1 MKYFPVLRCLALI
14 TILGFFFLGEMAYGQ
29 SLQDIQNVKVDELSD
44 AQVEQLIR
52 RAEAAGMNERQLE
65 SMAREKGMPAV
76 EISKLRQRIETLRS
90 GGREEAG
97 GYRGQRM
104 PSQRNVEGLQYDQ
117 NIFDSLRKSDPYYDL
132 SPKQKKIFG
141 FTLFHNRELD
151 FSPSLNLPTPQQYVL
166 GAGDQL
172 LVDVY
177 GASQQSYDLTVNPE
191 GRVFFPNVGP
201 IDVGGSTV
209 EVATNRI
216 RNALRNIYS
225 GLGGSNPNT
234 FMQLRVGNIRTIQV
248 TLAGELRRPGTY
260 NLPSFSTAFNAL
272 YSAGGPNENGTF
284 RNIQLYRDNQL
295 VSEIDVYDFL
305 VKGNQANNIVLRDN
319 DVIIVGP
326 VKTRVELEGPVRR
339 AGLFEIKGNES
350 LEDLLEFSGGFQ
362 SQAFKNM
369 ITVRRATAKE
379 MKVENVYA
387 EQFPDFPIQDGDVF
401 RIGEILSRYENR
413 VQVSGAVFRPGQFA
427 LNPGMMLSDLVKK
440 AEGLRGDAFT
450 GRATLYR
457 TKENLTMEILSVD
470 ISGILDGSAED
481 IPLRREDIL
490 NIPSIYDIKEE
501 YYVQISGEVNR
512 TGVYQFGENM
522 TVGDLILKS
531 KGFKESATSSSI
543 EIIRR
548 VKGELTGKIAEVLNV
563 NVNSNLEISEED
575 KAITLQPFDHV
586 FVRKSPGFQREKI
599 IKVEGEVFYPGEYAL
614 EKNNE
619 RISDVLRRAGGIN
632 QFAYPKGATLIRRT
646 EFYDTPEE
654 EVLKLRNLESLLQNL
669 DRDTIV
675 ENAESE
681 EQLLFRLKKRVE
693 LLQYERRKSEEE
705 NSEQRSFAEDR
716 YSFLE
721 GTDTSSVMDIAF
733 REKELIGIDLER
745 IISEPGSKYDL
756 ILEEGDVLSIPKEL
770 QTVRMRGEVLYPT
783 TARYDEFRG
792 FRNYISRA
800 GGFTEEARRGRAY
813 VIYANGDVKRT
824 NRLLFFKFYPHI
836 EPGAEIVVPRKKPR
850 IPLPPQALIGM
861 ASSLVTLFILVDRF
875 IGD

>member
-1 MKYFPVLRCLALI
+1 MKYFPILKLTALI
-14 TILGFFFLGEMAYGQ
+14 AFLGFFFLGEVACGQ

-44 AQVEQLIR
+44 AQIEQLIK
-52 RAEAAGMNERQLE
+52 RAEASGMNERQLE
-65 SMAREKGMPAV
+65 SMARERGMPAAEV
-76 EISKLRQRIETLRS
+76 SKLRQRIEALKS
-90 GGREEAG
+90 GGREGTSRE
-97 GYRGQRM
+97 RDQRL
-104 PSQRNVEGLQYDQ
+104 PGLRNVEGQYDQ

-132 SPKQKKIFG
+132 TPKQKKIFG

-151 FSPSLNLPTPQQYVL
+151 FSPSLNLPTPPQYVL

-172 LVDVY
+172 LVDIY

-216 RNALRNIYS
+216 RNALRTIYS
-225 GLGGSNPNT
+225 GLGGNEPNT
-234 FMQLRVGNIRTIQV
+234 FMQLRVGNIRTIKV

-260 NLPSFSTAFNAL
+260 DLPSFSTAFNAL

-284 RNIQLYRDNQL
+284 RNIQLYRDNKL
-295 VSEIDVYDFL
+295 VSEIDVYEFL
-305 VKGNQANNIVLRDN
+305 VKGNQGNNIVLRDN

-339 AGLFEIKGNES
+339 PGLFEVRSDEN
-350 LEDLLEFSGGFQ
+350 LTDLLRFSGGFQ
-362 SQAFKNM
+362 SQAYKNM
-369 ITVRRATAKE
+369 ITVRRATDKE
-379 MKVENVYA
+379 MKVDNVYS
-387 EQFPDFPIQDGDVF
+387 EQFSEFTIQDGDVF
-401 RIGEILSRYENR
+401 RVGEILSRYENR
-413 VQVSGAVFRPGQFA
+413 VQISGAVFRPGQFA
-427 LNPGMMLSDLVKK
+427 LSPGMKLSDLVRQ

-470 ISGILDGSAED
+470 ISGILEGEADD
-481 IPLRREDIL
+481 IQLRREDIL

-501 YYVQISGEVNR
+501 YYVQISGEINR
-512 TGVYQFGENM
+512 TGVYQFGDNM
-522 TVGDLILKS
+522 TVGDLIVKA

-548 VKGELTGKIAEVLNV
+548 VKGDISGKIAEVITV
-563 NVNSNLEISEED
+563 DVDGNLEISEED
-575 KAITLQPFDHV
+575 KAITLLPFDHV
-586 FVRKSPGFQREKI
+586 FVRKSPGFQREKLV
-599 IKVEGEVFYPGEYAL
+599 KVEGEIFYPGEYAL

-632 QFAYPKGATLIRRT
+632 QFAYPKGATLMRRT
-646 EFYDTPEE
+646 EFYDVLEE
-654 EVLKLRNLESLLQNL
+654 EELKLRNLESLLQNL
-669 DRDTIV
+669 DRDSVV

-681 EQLLFRLKKRVE
+681 EQLLFRLKNRVE
-693 LLQYERRKSEEE
+693 LLQYEREKREEE
-705 NSEQRSFAEDR
+705 EFEHRRFAEDR

-721 GTDTSSVMDIAF
+721 GADTTAIKQIAL
-733 REKELIGIDLER
+733 RKKEMIGIDLEK
-745 IISEPGSKYDL
+745 IIAEPGSKYDL
-756 ILEEGDVLSIPKEL
+756 ILEEGDVLTIPKEL

-800 GGFTEEARRGRAY
+800 GGFTEDARRGRAY

-824 NRLLFFKFYPHI
+824 NKFLFLTFFPKI
-836 EPGAEIVVPRKKPR
+836 EPGAEIIVPRKPPR
-850 IPLPPQALIGM
+850 QPMPLQAWIGM
-861 ASSLVTLFILVDRF
+861 ASSLATLAILVDRLAQ
-875 IGD
+875 